1 MRSKENSRSNRGS
14 GTMNVEYA
22 ASSPRIAL
30 IGAGNGPLVLF
41 MHGIGGGKENWIEQ
55 IPAFAPEFQA
65 VAWDAR
71 GYGNSDDYEG
81 PCRFEDFAADVVRV
95 IDFYGA
101 QKAHLIGLSMGGR
114 IAQHCY
120 FRTPDR
126 VASLTLC
133 DTQMTFENRS
143 DADREAFLASRRA
156 PLLAGKTPRDIAP
169 AVINS
174 LVAPNAPKR
183 ARDQA
188 METMGQ
194 LRTEN
199 YLKTMEAVLSEPI
212 AGDFTKIDVP
222 VHVVVGELDKM
233 TPPAISEDIA
243 RRIPGARFS
252 VIPGAGHL
260 SNIEE
265 PEAFNRAALE
275 FVRDVDQNR
284 R

>member
-1 MRSKENSRSNRGS
+1 MSI
-14 GTMNVEYA
+14 EYVT
-22 ASSPRIAL
+22 SSPRIAL
-30 IGAGNGPLVLF
+30 IGAGSGPLVIF

-55 IPAFAPEFQA
+55 IPAFAGEFHA

-71 GYGNSDDYEG
+71 GYGLSDDYEG
-81 PCRFEDFAADVVRV
+81 QCHFEDFAADVVRV

-101 QKAHLIGLSMGGR
+101 RKAHLIGLSMGGR

-120 FRTPDR
+120 FRAPDR

-143 DADREAFLASRRA
+143 DADRKAFLASRRA

-169 AVINS
+169 AVIGS
-174 LVAPNAPKR
+174 LVAPNASKR
-183 ARDQA
+183 ALDQA

-199 YLKTMEAVLSEPI
+199 YLKTMEAVLREPI
-212 AGDFTKIDVP
+212 AGDFSKIDVP
-222 VHVVVGELDKM
+222 VHVVVGEFDKL

-243 RRIPGARFS
+243 RRIPGATFS

-260 SNIEE
+260 SNIEK
-265 PEAFNRAALE
+265 PHAFNLAALE
-275 FVRDVDQNR
+275 FVRDVERSQA
-284 R
+284 